1 MIHLEAWNK
10 VAVLAGAAAAVAL
23 TILLAVCFVGEGC
36 LIYEVLARRRGKKD
50 QERRM
55 SGTLYGSQGKAVCLT
70 DYRSNGQRLPSS
82 ASSVSAYA
90 AVSERADALA
100 GRLRTDSTYS
110 SMSSSTDTSS
120 VRSAS
125 ASVSSSSLPE
135 SLSPPPQEKPGLPA
149 LSFSLLA
156 TTIPESPTV
165 KLAIAVESATDLP
178 ARDYGA
184 HCDPWVSV
192 TVIRDRRSL
201 RRRPPVPLAGF
212 RTKTIR
218 HAHNPFY
225 SQTFVADVQR
235 EDLKDVCVRFCVV
248 DQDRYCGPVE
258 IGSTSITI
266 KEAKQTGPDPDKFS
280 STQILNPPKKD
291 YGQIHFGLSF
301 LPTAQRL
308 SFNIT
313 KATNLKQDKE
323 DGNEDDTTN
332 PYVRILM
339 FNGSGRLVKKKKTTV
354 KVNTRE
360 PVFNETLNFEVGAG
374 QLESSRFLVTLCSR
388 KRELELDVGQEER
401 TESFGF
407 EDEEVVS
414 CGSNGGRRESNGRT
428 RTKDPCLGKMA
439 LGKSVRGEKE
449 REHYRCVM
457 ATPRKVF
464 SVTHTLR

>member
-36 LIYEVLARRRGKKD
+36 LIYEALARRKGKKD

-70 DYRSNGQRLPSS
+70 DYRTNGQRLPSS
-82 ASSVSAYA
+82 ASSASAYA

-120 VRSAS
+120 VRSAA

-192 TVIRDRRSL
+192 TIIRDRKSL

-235 EDLKDVCVRFCVV
+235 EDLKDVCVRFCVI
-248 DQDRYCGPVE
+248 DQDRHCGPVE
-258 IGSTSITI
+258 IGSTSVTL

-280 STQILNPPKKD
+280 SSQILNPPKKD
-291 YGQIHFGLSF
+291 CGQIHFGLSY

-308 SFNIT
+308 SFNIA
-313 KATNLKQDKE
+313 KATNLKPEKDDK
-323 DGNEDDTTN
+323 NEDDTTN

-360 PVFNETLNFEVGAG
+360 PVFNETLNFEVAAG
-374 QLESSRFLVTLCSR
+374 QLDAARFLLTLCSR
-388 KRELELDVGQEER
+388 RRELELNLGQEDR
-401 TESFGF
+401 GESFGF
-407 EDEEVVS
+407 DDEEVS
-414 CGSNGGRRESNGRT
+414 SGSGGQRRESNGRN
-428 RTKDPCLGKMA
+428 RTKDPCLGKVA
-439 LGKSVRGEKE
+439 LGRSVRGEKE
-449 REHYRCVM
+449 REHYRSVM
-457 ATPRKVF
+457 VTPRKVF
-464 SVTHTLR
+464 NVTHTLR

>member
-36 LIYEVLARRRGKKD
+36 LIYEALARRKGKKD

-82 ASSVSAYA
+82 ASSASAYA

-120 VRSAS
+120 VRSAA

-156 TTIPESPTV
+156 TTITESPTV

-178 ARDYGA
+178 TRDYGA

-192 TVIRDRRSL
+192 TIIRDRKSL

-235 EDLKDVCVRFCVV
+235 EDLKDVCVRFCVI
-248 DQDRYCGPVE
+248 DQDRHCGPVE
-258 IGSTSITI
+258 IGSTSVTL

-280 STQILNPPKKD
+280 SSQILNPPKKD
-291 YGQIHFGLSF
+291 CGQIHFGLSY

-308 SFNIT
+308 SFNIA
-313 KATNLKQDKE
+313 KATNLKPEKDDK
-323 DGNEDDTTN
+323 NEDDTTN

-354 KVNTRE
+354 KVNTLE
-360 PVFNETLNFEVGAG
+360 PVFNETLNFEVAAG
-374 QLESSRFLVTLCSR
+374 QLDAARFLLTLCSR
-388 KRELELDVGQEER
+388 RRELELDLGQEDR
-401 TESFGF
+401 GESFGF
-407 EDEEVVS
+407 EDEEVS
-414 CGSNGGRRESNGRT
+414 SGSGGQRRESNGRN
-428 RTKDPCLGKMA
+428 RSKDPCLGKVA
-439 LGKSVRGEKE
+439 LGRSVRGEKE
-449 REHYRCVM
+449 REHYRSVM
-457 ATPRKVF
+457 VAPRKVF
-464 SVTHTLR
+464 NVTHTLR